1 MSPAELPSA
10 PFDDSQLWFYQGTP
24 TSAQARLA
32 GALVPKATIRN
43 LRRVR
48 REASR
53 GTAYRRWATARLG
66 KLRLKG
72 FRPNGERLALR
83 AWLAIALLFVAPL
96 PLDVQAA
103 QLAEDP
109 ADTIRVLD
117 CASLRILHV
126 PSAGAP
132 AGSIDTDVAIAGGGL
147 GGVAA
152 ALALC
157 DAGYSVALTEETRW
171 LGGQISAQGVSALDE
186 NYWIEGS
193 GATRRYQELRSRIR
207 QHYRAQLA
215 VPDTTSA
222 LDPGG
227 CWVSGLAF
235 EPRVGEAAIE
245 ATLQP
250 AIASGKLTVLRR
262 CKAYRVNQ
270 ARDRIESLDV
280 VDLDSDATQRLR
292 AKLFLDATELGEL
305 LALGDIEHRVGAE
318 SQAETAEPHA
328 PAAAD
333 PACVQAFTYSLILE
347 RRPGEGHALRGLPD
361 CGHED
366 PPWAAPA
373 DWIQAAAGAAE
384 PTIWPPLFTPLSK
397 QPGSLW
403 TYRRLV
409 DASQFRREALP
420 HDLSL
425 INLPAIDY
433 RGGSLLAGTPED
445 QLHHLQ
451 AARQLS
457 YCFLQWLQRDAPRA
471 DGGRGYPELRLATDA
486 FGTDD
491 GLPMFPYIRESR
503 RIVALTTIR
512 EQDVAAAS
520 LPGELRGRFFN
531 DSVGIG
537 HYGLDLHAGPCDEP
551 QLAPATRP
559 FQIPMGALVPVRVR
573 NLLPACKNIGTTH
586 ITASCYRLHPIEWA
600 IGEAA
605 GAIAVECL
613 ATGLSTQELHAK
625 PSAVRAIQERLLRGG
640 APIFWYTNRSPGAP
654 DFVEAQRLPFQS
666 PVAREQLWQRSD
678 YPDREVEP

>member
-1 MSPAELPSA
+1 MR
-10 PFDDSQLWFYQGTP
+10 
-24 TSAQARLA
+24 AR
-32 GALVPKATIRN
+32 
-43 LRRVR
+43 
-48 REASR
+48 
-53 GTAYRRWATARLG
+53 
-66 KLRLKG
+66 
-72 FRPNGERLALR
+72 
-83 AWLAIALLFVAPL
+83 LAIALLFLAAL
-96 PLDVQAA
+96 PLDAQAA

-109 ADTIRVLD
+109 AGTIRVLD
-117 CASLRILHV
+117 CASLRIIAV
-126 PSAGAP
+126 PSASAP
-132 AGSIDTDVAIAGGGL
+132 ADGADTDVVIAGGGL

-152 ALALC
+152 ALTLC
-157 DAGYSVALTEETRW
+157 DAGYSVALTEETHW
-171 LGGQISAQGVSALDE
+171 LGGQISAQGVPALDE
-186 NYWIEGS
+186 NYWVEGS
-193 GATRRYQELRSRIR
+193 GATRRYQELRARIR

-227 CWVSGLAF
+227 CWASGLAF
-235 EPRVGEAAIE
+235 EPCVGEAAIE
-245 ATLQP
+245 AMLQP
-250 AIASGKLTVLRR
+250 TIASGKFTVLRR
-262 CKAYRVNQ
+262 CKSYRVNQ
-270 ARDRIESLDV
+270 DNDRIESIDV
-280 VDLDSDATQRLR
+280 VDLDTGATRRLR
-292 AKLFLDATELGEL
+292 AKLFLDATELGDL
-305 LALGDIEHRVGAE
+305 LALGGIEHRVGAE
-318 SQAETAEPHA
+318 SQAETGEPHA

-347 RRPGEGHALRGLPD
+347 RRPGEGHTLRGLAGCD
-361 CGHED
+361 ADD
-366 PPWAAPA
+366 PPWATPS
-373 DWIQAAAGAAE
+373 DWIQPVSGATEA
-384 PTIWPPLFTPLSK
+384 PSWPPFFAPLPG

-403 TYRRLV
+403 TYRRLI
-409 DASQFRREALP
+409 DAAQFRRDAQP
-420 HDLSL
+420 YDLAL

-445 QLHHLQ
+445 QLRHLQ

-520 LPGELRGRFFN
+520 LPGELRGRFCD

-537 HYGLDLHAGPCDEP
+537 HYGLDMHAGPCDEP

-573 NLLPACKNIGTTH
+573 NLLPAGKNIGTTH

-605 GAIAVECL
+605 GAIAAECL

-625 PSAVRAIQERLLRGG
+625 PSAVRAIQERLVHGG
-640 APIFWYTNRSPGAP
+640 APIFWYTNLSPGAA
-654 DFVEAQRLPFQS
+654 DFVDAQRLPFKS
-666 PVAREQLWQRSD
+666 AAAREQLWQRSD
-678 YPDREVEP
+678 YPASGAVP